1 MVLKLLFMLKKNRGI
16 IKLIIKGKK
25 EDCFMKC
32 LKMWILVMLMLLTV
46 ITNYPQAMLKSECLN
61 EDNMS
66 VEIVDKIYKSKSS
79 KNTN

>member
-1 MVLKLLFMLKKNRGI
+1 
-16 IKLIIKGKK
+16 
-25 EDCFMKC
+25 MKC

-66 VEIVDKIYKSKSS
+66 VEIVDKIYKSKNNYLDI
-79 KNTN
+79 KKQGNFIYFNVFRILF